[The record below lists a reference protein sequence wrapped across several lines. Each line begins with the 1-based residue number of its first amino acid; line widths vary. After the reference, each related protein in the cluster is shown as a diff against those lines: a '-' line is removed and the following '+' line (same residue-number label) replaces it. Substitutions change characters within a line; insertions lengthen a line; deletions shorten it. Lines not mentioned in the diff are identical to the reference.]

1 MSQSHPFNG
10 RKPPAARV
18 AVVGLILCSCLLQ
31 AVKVYPLT
39 ATSVV
44 VVLFFLVAALA
55 ILSTVAV
62 EENSPPI
69 AFETNAGRVLV
80 PEVVVVGVGP
90 FQPEITKLAP
100 EPYSSQPW
108 VSSS

>member
-1 MSQSHPFNG
+1 M
-10 RKPPAARV
+10 V
-18 AVVGLILCSCLLQ
+18 
-31 AVKVYPLT
+31 
-39 ATSVV
+39 
-44 VVLFFLVAALA
+44 FLAALA

-69 AFETNAGRVLV
+69 AFETNAGRVLL
-80 PEVVVVGVGP
+80 PEVVIVGVGA

-100 EPYSSQPW
+100 EPYSPQAW